1 VKYAYFPG
9 CSIHTT
15 AQEYGISCN
24 AVSRVLGIEL
34 IEIPEW
40 NCCGAMDAVYA
51 YNPLLSIS
59 LSARNLAL
67 AESMK
72 MDVVTLCSACFF
84 TLSRAN
90 KLLHEDSE
98 LKGKVDKLL
107 NDAGLQYTGEVKIR
121 HYLDVLLNDVG
132 LENISKNVKVKLDGL
147 KVAPYYGC
155 MLIRPPNIVNFDD
168 PEHPHSLDKIIEA
181 IGGKNV
187 DYIYKTR
194 CCGASLGFTEGEV
207 MMEMTSDLLLE
218 AKNVEA
224 DCIAVPCPLC
234 HFNMDAKQRSI
245 ESTFDVKIDMPIV
258 FFTQLMGVAFG
269 INPKELALNKN
280 CVSTDKLF
288 KRFHA

>member
-1 VKYAYFPG
+1 MKYAYFPG

-15 AQEYGISCN
+15 AREYGVSSQ
-24 AVSRVLGIEL
+24 AVSKVLGIEL
-34 IEIPEW
+34 VEIPDW

-67 AESMK
+67 AEKMK
-72 MDVVTLCSACFF
+72 MDIVTLCSACFF

-107 NDAGLQYTGEVKIR
+107 TESGLQYSGEVKVR

-155 MLIRPPNIVNFDD
+155 MLIRPPNVVNFDD
-168 PEHPHSLDKIIEA
+168 PEHPTSLDKIVEA

-187 DYIYKTR
+187 DYMYKTR
-194 CCGASLGFTEGEV
+194 CCGASLGLTEADV
-207 MMEMTSDLLLE
+207 MMGMTKDLLLE
-218 AKNVEA
+218 AKNSNA
-224 DCIAVPCPLC
+224 DCIVVPCPLC
-234 HFNMDAKQRSI
+234 HLNMDAKQKSI
-245 ESTFDVKIDMPIV
+245 ESTFDVKIGIPIV

-269 INPKELALNKN
+269 ISPKELALDKN

-288 KRFHA
+288 KQLHA

>member
-1 VKYAYFPG
+1 LKYAYFPG

-15 AQEYGISCN
+15 AKEYGISSK
-24 AVSRVLGIEL
+24 AVSKVLGIEL
-34 IEIPEW
+34 VEIPEW

-84 TLSRAN
+84 TLSRAH
-90 KLLHEDSE
+90 KLLREDSE

-107 NDAGLQYTGEVKIR
+107 NESGLQYTGEVRVR
-121 HYLDVLLNDVG
+121 HFLDVLIRDVG
-132 LENISKNVKVKLDGL
+132 LENIAKNVKVKLDGL

-155 MLIRPPNIVNFDD
+155 MLIRPPNIVHFDD
-168 PEHPHSLDKIIEA
+168 PEHPKSMELIIEA

-194 CCGASLGFTEGEV
+194 CCGASLGLTDGEV
-207 MMEMTSDLLLE
+207 MMEMTKDLLLE
-218 AKNVEA
+218 AKNANA
-224 DCIAVPCPLC
+224 DCIALPCPLC
-234 HFNMDAKQRSI
+234 HLNMDAKQKSI
-245 ESTFDVKIDMPIV
+245 ESTFDIKIGMPIV
-258 FFTQLMGVAFG
+258 FFTQLMGMAFG
-269 INPKELALNKN
+269 LNPKELALNKN
-280 CVSTDKLF
+280 CVPTGKLF
-288 KRFHA
+288 KQIHD

>member
-1 VKYAYFPG
+1 LKYAYFPG

-15 AQEYGISCN
+15 AQEYGISSK
-24 AVSRVLGIEL
+24 AVSKVLGIEL

-107 NDAGLQYTGEVKIR
+107 NDSGLQYTGGVKVR

-168 PEHPHSLDKIIEA
+168 PEHPHSMDKIIEA

-187 DYIYKTR
+187 DYIYKTQ
-194 CCGASLGFTEGEV
+194 CCGASLGLTEQEV
-207 MMEMTSDLLLE
+207 MMEMTKDLLLE
-218 AKNVEA
+218 AKKANA
-224 DCIAVPCPLC
+224 DCIALPCPLC
-234 HFNMDAKQRSI
+234 HLNMDAKQKTI
-245 ESTFDVKIDMPIV
+245 ESAFDIKIGMPVV

-269 INPKELALNKN
+269 LSPKELALNKN
-280 CVSTDKLF
+280 CVPTKKLF
-288 KRFHA
+288 SQIHA

>member
-1 VKYAYFPG
+1 MSK
-9 CSIHTT
+9 
-15 AQEYGISCN
+15 
-24 AVSRVLGIEL
+24 VLGIEL

-72 MDVVTLCSACFF
+72 MDIVTLCSACFF

-98 LKGKVDKLL
+98 LKAKVDKLL
-107 NDAGLQYTGEVKIR
+107 IDAGLQYTGEVKIR
-121 HYLDVLLNDVG
+121 HYLDVLLNDIG
-132 LENISKNVKVKLDGL
+132 LQNISKNVKVKLDGL

-155 MLIRPPNIVNFDD
+155 MLIRPPSIVNFDD

-194 CCGASLGFTEGEV
+194 CCGASLGLTEEEV
-207 MMEMTSDLLLE
+207 MMEMTKDLLLE
-218 AKNVEA
+218 AKNVNA

-234 HFNMDAKQRSI
+234 HLNMDAKQKSI
-245 ESTFDVKIDMPIV
+245 ESAFGIKIGMPIV

-269 INPKELALNKN
+269 ISPKELALNKN

-288 KRFHA
+288 KQLHA